1 MFRLFRVLTKESFQ
15 GLFLLQSLYIH
26 DLPDLKRFDA
36 DSLSGLTYLS
46 SLHIQAEHFTRGNH
60 QAKGLYITEI
70 FYSILDL
77 DLLS

>member
-1 MFRLFRVLTKESFQ
+1 MSRLFRVLTKESFQ

-36 DSLSGLTYLS
+36 DSLSSLTYLS

-60 QAKGLYITEI
+60 QADGLCITEI

-77 DLLS
+77 DMLS